1 MNKRKGDRI
10 AIRGDYQYNA
20 YYTGNAV
27 QRFWHYAKLQEALR
41 QLTPQQSDRI
51 LDAGCGS
58 GLLSHF
64 LAKDSNAQ
72 VWGAD
77 ANPDAIAFCN
87 SRFHGPNLQFVQ
99 ALIDELPFED
109 RFFNK
114 IAFLEVIEH
123 LTPAQGLDVLKS
135 FNKLLTPGGTLVIS
149 TPNKKSLW
157 PVIEFTLDSLHLVPT
172 LDGDQHEFLYSG
184 PRLISLAQKA
194 GFDCISRTTINFL
207 SPWLAPVSWKL
218 AAKLYALELKY
229 HLQEVRYRP
238 RSRLNQIRMRDPAV
252 SNP

>member
-1 MNKRKGDRI
+1 MNQRKGDRI

-41 QLTPQQSDRI
+41 QLTPQPSDRI

-77 ANPDAIAFCN
+77 ANSAAIAFCN
-87 SRFHGPNLQFVQ
+87 SRFQQPNLQFVQ
-99 ALIDELPFED
+99 ALIDELPFQD

-123 LTPAQGLDVLKS
+123 LTPAQGLGVLKN
-135 FNKLLTPGGTLVIS
+135 FNQLLVPGGTLVIS

-172 LDGDQHEFLYSG
+172 LDGEQHEFLYTG
-184 PRLISLAQKA
+184 PRLETLARQA
-194 GFDCISRTTINFL
+194 GFDCVARTTINFL
-207 SPWLAPVSWKL
+207 APWLAPVNWKL
-218 AAKLYALELKY
+218 ATKLHAREIKWRSPFGSLLLYTFRKPCTDPEL
-229 HLQEVRYRP
+229 R
-238 RSRLNQIRMRDPAV
+238 
-252 SNP
+252 

>member
-10 AIRGDYQYNA
+10 AIPGDYQYNA

-27 QRFWHYAKLQEALR
+27 QRFWHQAKLQEALR
-41 QLTPQQSDRI
+41 RLIPQPNDRI

-77 ANPDAIAFCN
+77 ANPAAIAFCN
-87 SRFHGPNLQFVQ
+87 SRFPGPNPQFVQ
-99 ALIDELPFED
+99 AFIDELPFQD

-123 LTPAQGLDVLKS
+123 LPPAQGLEVLKG
-135 FNKLLTPGGTLVIS
+135 FNKLLVPDGALVIS

-157 PVIEFTLDSLHLVPT
+157 PVIEFTLDTLHLVPT
-172 LDGDQHEFLYSG
+172 LEGDQHEFLYTG
-184 PRLISLAQKA
+184 PRLETLARQA

-207 SPWLAPVSWKL
+207 APWLAPVNWKL
-218 AAKLYALELKY
+218 AAKLHAREIKWRSPFGSLLVYTFRKSCTVPE
-229 HLQEVRYRP
+229 P
-238 RSRLNQIRMRDPAV
+238 R
-252 SNP
+252 